1 MKRRM
6 KKMTSLALASILA
19 VSFPFAGGTEAGAAV
34 YVSEAADFGAGGVK

>member
-19 VSFPFAGGTEAGAAV
+19 VSFPFAGRKLVRLYMCRKRRILER
-34 YVSEAADFGAGGVK
+34 GGVK